1 MYPQDFYYYSISWV
15 RTQEIHQWGPT
26 ICPYSIY
33 KTDSTNFQK
42 KCTMHF
48 CCCWKFYF
56 LFYEWNNN
64 IDILSVLMCKIVEF
78 NDSHMFMFN
87 VYDYVTTGLYFS
99 LLPRN
104 LVSPPQNVPISGVCL
119 YFTLNKKMCN
129 IYSIWQMFCL
139 LLSPPV
145 CCYITSMSAHP
156 SWTWNFNRYFTL
168 ELGYFTLSNTLLAHP
183 SWTPLDRLRLIP
195 HKQISPRFISCTF

>member
-1 MYPQDFYYYSISWV
+1 
-15 RTQEIHQWGPT
+15 
-26 ICPYSIY
+26 
-33 KTDSTNFQK
+33 
-42 KCTMHF
+42 MHF

-78 NDSHMFMFN
+78 YDSHMFMFN

-129 IYSIWQMFCL
+129 ICSIWQMFCL
-139 LLSPPV
+139 LLSLSV
-145 CCYITSMSAHP
+145 WCFVASIKE
-156 SWTWNFNRYFTL
+156 SWKLVLHIFVHTVSSSFVDLVLQSILHTGTWVL
-168 ELGYFTLSNTLLAHP
+168 H
-183 SWTPLDRLRLIP
+183 IV
-195 HKQISPRFISCTF
+195 

>member
-1 MYPQDFYYYSISWV
+1 
-15 RTQEIHQWGPT
+15 
-26 ICPYSIY
+26 
-33 KTDSTNFQK
+33 
-42 KCTMHF
+42 MHF

-78 NDSHMFMFN
+78 YDSHMFMFN

-129 IYSIWQMFCL
+129 ICSIWQMFCL

-156 SWTWNFNRYFTL
+156 SWTWNFNGYFTL

-195 HKQISPRFISCTF
+195 HKQISPRFISCTFKFSLRICFSTKPNKG